1 MAEGNWRLALTEC
14 ALIIRQTKY
23 GLRAG
28 HLQRREHRPNG
39 WDDRMIEL
47 WNRHE
52 FYGSIA
58 SDTPQTLRNL
68 VAAQVLD
75 EMANY
80 VQQRQNH
87 H

>member
-1 MAEGNWRLALTEC
+1 LAEGSWRLALTEC
-14 ALIIRQTKY
+14 ALIIRRAKY
-23 GLRAG
+23 GLPAG

-47 WNRHE
+47 WNNTW
-52 FYGSIA
+52 SIA

-80 VQQRQNH
+80 VQRKN
-87 H
+87 